1 MIAGQVGYST
11 AVAFDAA
18 FRREYGIPPGVEQSR
33 HQARQGRVAFDIADA
48 TVIELP
54 AHVEIPA
61 AITSGE
67 TIEHV
72 RETPV
77 TVHPPTDD
85 RRWGGRLPLAEAGT
99 LDQEQRAVA
108 EQLHLFAVPWAEQA
122 GFTPTTDDGYL
133 IGPWNVLVHR
143 PQPARGFNEW
153 VKADQMGSSLP
164 ATVREVV
171 ILTVGVAWQAVYEL
185 YAHTAVAR
193 HVGTAQ
199 PVIDGVLNHTPND
212 DFSAAELAAHRFT
225 DELVRARTVTDETYG
240 QTLEVFG
247 QRGVIDMVHLIGIYL
262 ATSALLNAFE
272 IPAPDAC

>member
-11 AVAFDAA
+11 AF
-18 FRREYGIPPGVEQSR
+18 
-33 HQARQGRVAFDIADA
+33 AFDIADA

-61 AITSGE
+61 AITSGD

-153 VKADQMGSSLP
+153 VKADQMGSSL
-164 ATVREVV
+164 
-171 ILTVGVAWQAVYEL
+171 
-185 YAHTAVAR
+185 
-193 HVGTAQ
+193 
-199 PVIDGVLNHTPND
+199 NHTPND